1 MTERLND
8 LILVDCYDRPIGTAG
23 KAEAHAAPLLHRA
36 FSVFL
41 INDNG
46 ELLLQKRAAGKYH
59 SGGLWANACCSH
71 PRTGEQTVPSAEARM
86 TEELGV
92 TCPLREI
99 GSFVYLHRFADH
111 LYEYE
116 FDHVLLG
123 HHNGPFTPDP
133 GEIAALR
140 WVGPAALEQEL
151 REIPERF
158 APWFLTAAPMVL
170 RQLAKP

>member
-46 ELLLQKRAAGKYH
+46 ELLLQKRAAG
-59 SGGLWANACCSH
+59 
-71 PRTGEQTVPSAEARM
+71 TRM
-86 TEELGV
+86 TEELGA

-99 GSFVYLHRFADH
+99 GSFVYLHRFADR

-116 FDHVLLG
+116 YDHVLLG

-140 WVGPAALEQEL
+140 WVGPGGTGAGAAGDPGTVCTVVPH
-151 REIPERF
+151 RRPHG
-158 APWFLTAAPMVL
+158 AAAACKTLTSPAEYGIL
-170 RQLAKP
+170 TDDN